1 MVAVSGHVKRPGVFE
16 IVNGSTSF
24 RELIYGDEYSQGI
37 RGDHELKAFVPGGGS
52 APWFIG
58 EQLDLTFEGRPVG
71 AAGSMLG
78 SGAIMVM
85 DDTTDIPAAA
95 LTLVKFYAH
104 ESCGKCVPCREG
116 GSWLHRILERIVA
129 GNGTDADLATILEVG
144 ESICPGDMPH
154 ASSERLGLDAVPFPY
169 KMTTICFVGPSA
181 YVPVHSAMT
190 LFPEDFESR
199 VTKRAVRAPIPVTAA
214 PAAAGGGA

>member
-1 MVAVSGHVKRPGVFE
+1 
-16 IVNGSTSF
+16 
-24 RELIYGDEYSQGI
+24 
-37 RGDHELKAFVPGGGS
+37 
-52 APWFIG
+52 
-58 EQLDLTFEGRPVG
+58 
-71 AAGSMLG
+71 
-78 SGAIMVM
+78 
-85 DDTTDIPAAA
+85 
-95 LTLVKFYAH
+95 
-104 ESCGKCVPCREG
+104 VPCREG